1 MSQNTIYNNTL
12 ITLDEYN
19 KISKG
24 STRITS
30 PNPIGTTVLAD
41 NTHDGLSPLC
51 LKSATVED
59 NMIEHT
65 RIVSNNKRITTIL
78 SEYGKCIEYKN
89 PMPKKGVF
97 TPQNFTLDFNPETA
111 PYDIP
116 NNNKQCFIRD
126 CFDGTWVPGL
136 NNIFDQAGAS
146 LKSFIEYHND
156 RNGWK
161 LDNPIKRFTN
171 NTAVGGINQQLRSFN
186 QNAAEYLKYTAYFNY
201 DLLLFKFITE
211 QKNPIPSPDT
221 NVLLTKVNNAI
232 NNIPPNDLLTPNDI
246 FVINTVN
253 INFIWCKL
261 MIYCYICITND
272 GFFQSNNSYKTG
284 YVEILKKLTQIR
296 FDSFATTQ
304 DGYISNPYIYYRG
317 STTTNILK
325 IIDGFDFLKYV
336 EGMCTDIYKGS
347 GIGGIVMETRILSG
361 GVEYV
366 TSQSMAATCMS
377 QFLQLIFPG
386 RSKKTG
392 DVTKIACMNE
402 INKLFNLTKNKKY
415 AGYGWSLLKF
425 SGDSSHIVFGD
436 VMEDIKKEY
445 AIVDLD
451 IIYAISER
459 PLAARLLAAEK
470 NVYSAVQNIFSKN
483 FNGPGSENNSL
494 RHAALYIQ
502 WDKAKVFANIMQ
514 GLVDKYNENVDK
526 LDSFEPRN
534 VTDSIEQFDMIRS
547 IILDENTEY
556 PILDDMVNSRDNK
569 TIEDYLEFT
578 TVLLQ
583 YESVK
588 QFLKNYSIKK
598 LEEKLQN
605 IPNLNNNLASLLPLF
620 GGRRGAGHTNWLKI
634 MKAFN
639 TNTNSDEV
647 IRAAFNTM
655 YEVIN
660 LLVNY
665 YIDEGQTNNG
675 YFTTIFSSENFNKIF
690 QKIIK
695 AHLNTI
701 RGGINYIKIAD
712 FKQSREEEWR
722 SDSKGDGDIIPGKV
736 DSIIIRMETLLL
748 NCFKIY
754 EIITTIMQGGG
765 NGGSGNVGSAKKG
778 VNRTQV
784 RQGREDKQNIQRQIQ
799 KTANLY
805 GRRGILTDEQKEKEA
820 IETKEFVINLLTNGQ
835 FVNVNDDESENIE
848 STVQTSKMDEDKMDE
863 EEEEELTNKDNEFE
877 SLYDSLTP
885 FLPDSTDVDTDV
897 DTDVESEYNIS
908 KNSSMSNLTLD
919 KIFMNRL
926 KNLDISDPRDFNT
939 LYDNEKDNI
948 QAAIDFIYEKE
959 IKVKGILQ
967 KEFIDIQIPAIQQ
980 IVSEPSLPDF
990 NTIDL
995 NVAIKDFLT
1004 DLSDIKMDN
1013 NIHFDKP
1020 LTITPGAEYS
1030 LSYYFNPSITGVDS
1044 IRKTIYKTLIEFFPN
1059 LDTIVPLNNN
1069 QYQSS
1074 DVFNIL
1080 YTMEQLSR
1088 VDGHT
1093 LSKIINTKTP
1103 YPTREEYILE
1113 TLENRAYIARLIST
1127 LGPMEPFSQARTDV
1141 TRITRWKRF
1150 LNKIHIL
1157 STGTTGN
1164 QHLQTTIQNYVYIG
1178 PSRGGKKTH
1187 KKRKTLKK
1195 TKRTKKIRYVTKSS
1209 HRKKTKNANRSKKN
1223 NTRRKRHY

>member
-65 RIVSNNKRITTIL
+65 RIVSNNKPIISIL

-89 PMPKKGVF
+89 PMPKKGVPIPQVF
-97 TPQNFTLDFNPETA
+97 TGGFIPETA

-116 NNNKQCFIRD
+116 NNNEQCFIRD

-146 LKSFIEYHND
+146 LKSFIEYHNT

-171 NTAVGGINQQLRSFN
+171 NTSAVGGINQQLRSFN
-186 QNAAEYLKYTAYFNY
+186 PAAADYLKYTAYFNY
-201 DLLLFKFITE
+201 DLLLFKFIMEKKYPGT
-211 QKNPIPSPDT
+211 NP
-221 NVLLTKVNNAI
+221 LLTKVNNA
-232 NNIPPNDLLTPNDI
+232 NDLLTPNDI

-253 INFIWCKL
+253 INYIWCNL
-261 MIYCYICITND
+261 MIYCYKCIDTD
-272 GFFQSNNSYKTG
+272 AFFQSNNSYKTG
-284 YVEILKKLTQIR
+284 YVGILKKLTQIR

-317 STTTNILK
+317 SNITNILK

-336 EGMCTDIYKGS
+336 EDMCTNIYIGS
-347 GIGGIVMETRILSG
+347 GILNFGNVESIKLSG

-392 DVTKIACMNE
+392 DATKIACMNE
-402 INKLFNLTKNKKY
+402 INKLFNLTGKKQY

-436 VMEDIKKEY
+436 IMEDIKKSNTTGY
-445 AIVDLD
+445 NFD

-483 FNGPGSENNSL
+483 FDGPGSENNSL

-514 GLVDKYNENVDK
+514 GLVDKYNEGSSIPIVTQDPTAQFNELIKTTLLTPTDKVD
-526 LDSFEPRN
+526 LE
-534 VTDSIEQFDMIRS
+534 EMI
-547 IILDENTEY
+547 
-556 PILDDMVNSRDNK
+556 NSRGK
-569 TIEDYLEFT
+569 PVKDYLEFT
-578 TVLLQ
+578 NALLQ
-583 YESVK
+583 FKSVK
-588 QFLKNYSIKK
+588 EFLKNYSIKK

-605 IPNLNNNLASLLPLF
+605 IPNLNNNLASLVPLF

-639 TNTNSDEV
+639 TNTNTDEE
-647 IRAAFNTM
+647 IREAFNTM

-665 YIDEGQTNNG
+665 YIDKEQTNMG
-675 YFTTIFSSENFNKIF
+675 YFDTIFTLENFKKIF

-695 AHLNTI
+695 AHLNPI
-701 RGGINYIKIAD
+701 RGGINYTKIAD

-722 SDSKGDGDIIPGKV
+722 SDSKGNGDIIPGKV
-736 DSIIIRMETLLL
+736 DSIIIRMETLLS

-754 EIITTIMQGGG
+754 DIKSYDIDRLKTMRGGV
-765 NGGSGNVGSAKKG
+765 GSGNVGSAKTG
-778 VNRTQV
+778 VNLPQA
-784 RQGREDKQNIQRQIQ
+784 RQGRANEQNKQRH
-799 KTANLY
+799 KKRTANINAH
-805 GRRGILTDEQKEKEA
+805 RDDEEA

-835 FVNVNDDESENIE
+835 FVNVNVNDDESENIE
-848 STVQTSKMDEDKMDE
+848 SPVQTSEMDEEKMDE

-885 FLPDSTDVDTDV
+885 FLLDPTT
-897 DTDVESEYNIS
+897 YNIIN
-908 KNSSMSNLTLD
+908 NSSMSNLTLD

-926 KNLDISDPRDFNT
+926 KNLDISDPSEFNN
-939 LYDNEKDNI
+939 LYKNEINNI

-959 IKVKGILQ
+959 IEDNDNIPQ
-967 KEFIDIQIPAIQQ
+967 KEFIGIQIPAIRQ

-995 NVAIKDFLT
+995 NVAINDFLT
-1004 DLSDIKMDN
+1004 DLSDIRSDN
-1013 NIHFDKP
+1013 NIHFDKTP
-1020 LTITPGAEYS
+1020 TITPGAEYS
-1030 LSYYFNPSITGVDS
+1030 LSYYFGPSISGVDS
-1044 IRKTIYKTLIEFFPN
+1044 IRETIYDALKEFFPN
-1059 LDTIVPLNNN
+1059 LNTIVRDNTI
-1069 QYQSS
+1069 YQIN
-1074 DVFNIL
+1074 DVFNLL
-1080 YTMEQLSR
+1080 YTMEQLS
-1088 VDGHT
+1088 VDRGHT
-1093 LSKIINTKTP
+1093 LSKIINKKTP
-1103 YPTREEYILE
+1103 YTTPEEYILA
-1113 TLENRAYIARLIST
+1113 TLDDRAYIARLIST

-1150 LNKIHIL
+1150 LDNIN
-1157 STGTTGN
+1157 TTASN
-1164 QHLQTTIQNYVYIG
+1164 QHLQRTIQNYVYISG
-1178 PSRGGKKTH
+1178 AIGGKKTH

>member
-1 MSQNTIYNNTL
+1 MSQNDIIHNNTL

-19 KISKG
+19 KIAKGSKG
-24 STRITS
+24 QKIITS
-30 PNPIGTTVLAD
+30 SLVGTTVLAD

-59 NMIEHT
+59 NMLT
-65 RIVSNNKRITTIL
+65 NTVIVSNNKPIISIL

-97 TPQNFTLDFNPETA
+97 TPQDFTLDFDPKTA

-146 LKSFIEYHND
+146 LKSFIEYHNT
-156 RNGWK
+156 RNRWN
-161 LDNPIKRFTN
+161 LDNPIKRFIN
-171 NTAVGGINQQLRSFN
+171 NTAVGGINQQLRSFD
-186 QNAAEYLKYTAYFNY
+186 QGAADYLKYTAYFNY
-201 DLLLFKFITE
+201 DLLLFKFIMDSS
-211 QKNPIPSPDT
+211 NAPNS
-221 NVLLTKVNNAI
+221 LLTKVNNAI
-232 NNIPPNDLLTPNDI
+232 NNTPPNDLLTPNDI
-246 FVINTVN
+246 FVINTIN
-253 INFIWCKL
+253 INYIWCNL
-261 MIYCYICITND
+261 MKYCYECIDND
-272 GFFQSNNSYKTG
+272 AFFQNNASYKKG
-284 YVEILKKLTQIR
+284 YVEILKKMTQIR
-296 FDSFATTQ
+296 FDSFATTN

-317 STTTNILK
+317 SKITNILK
-325 IIDGFDFLKYV
+325 IIDGFNFLEYL
-336 EGMCTDIYKGS
+336 EGMCTNIYKGS
-347 GIGGIVMETRILSG
+347 GISDFGNVESIKLSG

-392 DVTKIACMNE
+392 DATKIACMNE
-402 INKLFNLTKNKKY
+402 INKLFNLTGNKQY

-436 VMEDIKKEY
+436 VMEDIKKKY
-445 AIVDLD
+445 TDIDLD

-502 WDKAKVFANIMQ
+502 WDKDKVFANIMQ
-514 GLVDKYNENVDK
+514 GLVDKYNEGGGIQIETQVSRAQFNELRSKILSEEDYSDLENNTIKPIVGDK
-526 LDSFEPRN
+526 INFEESFN
-534 VTDSIEQFDMIRS
+534 DIKV
-547 IILDENTEY
+547 
-556 PILDDMVNSRDNK
+556 
-569 TIEDYLEFT
+569 EDYLVFT
-578 TVLLQ
+578 TALLRF
-583 YESVK
+583 ESVK

-639 TNTNSDEV
+639 TNTNSDEE
-647 IRAAFNTM
+647 IRAAFNTI
-655 YEVIN
+655 YEVVN

-665 YIDEGQTNNG
+665 YIDEEQTEMD
-675 YFTTIFSSENFNKIF
+675 YFDTIFTSENFKKIF
-690 QKIIK
+690 QKIIR
-695 AHLNTI
+695 AHLNTL

-722 SDSKGDGDIIPGKV
+722 SESKGDGDIIPGKV
-736 DSIIIRMETLLL
+736 DSIIIRMETLLS

-754 EIITTIMQGGG
+754 VRQPVVTMQGGG
-765 NGGSGNVGSAKKG
+765 NVGSGNVGSAKGG
-778 VNRTQV
+778 VDPKLERKK
-784 RQGREDKQNIQRQIQ
+784 RADKQNEKRDSQ
-799 KTANLY
+799 KRDKINA
-805 GRRGILTDEQKEKEA
+805 RRGILTDEEQEA
-820 IETKEFVINLLTNGQ
+820 IETKELVINLLTNGQ
-835 FVNVNDDESENIE
+835 FVTQNSMIE
-848 STVQTSKMDEDKMDE
+848 QVDE
-863 EEEEELTNKDNEFE
+863 EKKRVEEELE

-885 FLPDSTDVDTDV
+885 FLPDSTG
-897 DTDVESEYNIS
+897 ESEYNIS
-908 KNSSMSNLTLD
+908 NNSSMSSLTLD
-919 KIFMNRL
+919 QIFMNRL
-926 KNLDISDPRDFNT
+926 KNLDISDPTVFIT
-939 LYDNEKDNI
+939 LYNNEIQNI
-948 QAAIDFIYEKE
+948 TEAIKFIYGK
-959 IKVKGILQ
+959 Q
-967 KEFIDIQIPAIQQ
+967 TEFIGIQIPAIQQ

-1004 DLSDIKMDN
+1004 DLSDIRSDN
-1013 NIHFDKP
+1013 NIHFDKTP
-1020 LTITPGAEYS
+1020 TITPGAEYS
-1030 LSYYFNPSITGVDS
+1030 LSYYFTNITGVDL
-1044 IRKTIYKTLIEFFPN
+1044 IRETIYKTLIEFFPN
-1059 LDTIVPLNNN
+1059 LNTIVPLNNN
-1069 QYQSS
+1069 QYQIN
-1074 DVFNIL
+1074 DVYNLL

-1093 LSKIINTKTP
+1093 LSKNQTH
-1103 YPTREEYILE
+1103 PTNGDYILA
-1113 TLENRAYIARLIST
+1113 TLNNREYIARLIST
-1127 LGPMEPFSQARTDV
+1127 LGPMEPFSQTRTDV

-1157 STGTTGN
+1157 STSN

-1178 PSRGGKKTH
+1178 RAIGGKKTH
-1187 KKRKTLKK
+1187 RKRKTLKK
-1195 TKRTKKIRYVTKSS
+1195 TKRTKKIRYVTKIS

>member
-12 ITLDEYN
+12 ITRDEYD

-24 STRITS
+24 STSIIS

-59 NMIEHT
+59 NMLT
-65 RIVSNNKRITTIL
+65 NTVIVSNQKQILSIL

-89 PMPKKGVF
+89 PMSKKSAHIKQDF
-97 TPQNFTLDFNPETA
+97 TVDFNPETA

-146 LKSFIEYHND
+146 LKSFIEYHNT

-161 LDNPIKRFTN
+161 LDNPIKRFTDN
-171 NTAVGGINQQLRSFN
+171 TTAVGGINQQLRSFN
-186 QNAAEYLKYTAYFNY
+186 PAAADYLKYTAYFNY
-201 DLLLFKFITE
+201 DLLLFKFIMDSSNT
-211 QKNPIPSPDT
+211 QNP
-221 NVLLTKVNNAI
+221 LLTKVNNAI
-232 NNIPPNDLLTPNDI
+232 NNTPPNDLLTPNDI

-253 INFIWCKL
+253 INYIWCNL
-261 MIYCYICITND
+261 MIYCYKCIDTD
-272 GFFQSNNSYKTG
+272 AFFQYNTSYKTG

-336 EGMCTDIYKGS
+336 EDMCTNIYTNSK
-347 GIGGIVMETRILSG
+347 IPNFGIVEKGTRILSG

-392 DVTKIACMNE
+392 DATKIACMNE

-436 VMEDIKKEY
+436 IMEDIKSIPTGSPTGSPTGY
-445 AIVDLD
+445 NFD

-502 WDKAKVFANIMQ
+502 WDKDKVFANIMQ
-514 GLVDKYNENVDK
+514 GLVDKYNENIDK
-526 LDSFEPRN
+526 IPDFDKITLTN
-534 VTDSIEQFDMIRS
+534 SIDQFNTIRS

-556 PILDDMVNSRDNK
+556 PELDGMVNSRVNK

-583 YESVK
+583 TESVIE
-588 QFLKNYSIKK
+588 FLKNYSIKK

-605 IPNLNNNLASLLPLF
+605 IPNLNNNLASLISLF

-639 TNTNSDEV
+639 TNTNTDEV
-647 IRAAFNTM
+647 IREAFNTM
-655 YEVIN
+655 YEVVN

-665 YIDEGQTNNG
+665 YIDKGQTNMV
-675 YFTTIFSSENFNKIF
+675 YFDTIFKLENFKKIF

-695 AHLNTI
+695 AHLNTFSDTK
-701 RGGINYIKIAD
+701 NYIKIAN

-722 SDSKGDGDIIPGKV
+722 SDSKGNGDIIPGKV
-736 DSIIIRMETLLL
+736 DSIIIRMETLLS

-754 EIITTIMQGGG
+754 EVNPTETMRGGM
-765 NGGSGNVGSAKKG
+765 GSAKKG
-778 VNRTQV
+778 VNP
-784 RQGREDKQNIQRQIQ
+784 
-799 KTANLY
+799 NLY
-805 GRRGILTDEQKEKEA
+805 QRGGTLTHEEQEA
-820 IETKEFVINLLTNGQ
+820 IETKELVINLLTNGQ
-835 FVNVNDDESENIE
+835 FVTQNTGMDEQVNDE
-848 STVQTSKMDEDKMDE
+848 K
-863 EEEEELTNKDNEFE
+863 E

-885 FLPDSTDVDTDV
+885 FLHDSTG
-897 DTDVESEYNIS
+897 ESEYNIIN
-908 KNSSMSNLTLD
+908 NSSMSSLTLD

-926 KNLDISDPRDFNT
+926 KNLDISDPGVFNT
-939 LYDNEKDNI
+939 PGVFDNLYKNEMENI
-948 QAAIDFIYEKE
+948 QAAIDFIYGK
-959 IKVKGILQ
+959 KT
-967 KEFIDIQIPAIQQ
+967 EFIGIKIPAIEQ

-995 NVAIKDFLT
+995 NVAINDFLT
-1004 DLSDIKMDN
+1004 DLSDIKIDN
-1013 NIHFDKP
+1013 NIHFDITP
-1020 LTITPGAEYS
+1020 TITPGDNYS

-1044 IRKTIYKTLIEFFPN
+1044 IRDIIYNTLKEFFPN

-1069 QYQSS
+1069 QYQIN
-1074 DVFNIL
+1074 DVYNLL
-1080 YTMEQLSR
+1080 YTMEQLS
-1088 VDGHT
+1088 VDRGHT
-1093 LSKIINTKTP
+1093 LSKIINTNTP
-1103 YPTREEYILE
+1103 YPDHIKYILA
-1113 TLENRAYIARLIST
+1113 TLDDRAYIARLIST
-1127 LGPMEPFSQARTDV
+1127 LGPMEPFSTSRTDI
-1141 TRITRWKRF
+1141 TRITRWRRF
-1150 LNKIHIL
+1150 LDSIYRITTETISTDDTIL
-1157 STGTTGN
+1157 
-1164 QHLQTTIQNYVYIG
+1164 HLQSTIQNYVYISG
-1178 PSRGGKKTH
+1178 AIGGKKTH
-1187 KKRKTLKK
+1187 RKRNTQKK
-1195 TKRTKKIRYVTKSS
+1195 TNRTKKRRYVTKSS